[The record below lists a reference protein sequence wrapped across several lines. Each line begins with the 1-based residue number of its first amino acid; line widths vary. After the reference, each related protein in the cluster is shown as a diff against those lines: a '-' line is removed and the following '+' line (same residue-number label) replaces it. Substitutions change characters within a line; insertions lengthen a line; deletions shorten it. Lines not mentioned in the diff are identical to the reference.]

1 MPSIAF
7 AAPILPGK
15 TDQDRAD
22 TQSCDHGDR
31 HAAYVASRER
41 HGITRESAWL
51 QQTPAG
57 DIAVVYIE
65 ADDLAAAFE
74 ALGTSQDPFDVWFRE
89 SVRDVHGISLEDG
102 FPPPE
107 QLLSY
112 QAARAFS

>member
-74 ALGTSQDPFDVWFRE
+74 GLGTSQDPFDVWFRE
-89 SVRDVHGISLEDG
+89 SVRDVHGINLEDG